1 MAFLFDIKRY
11 SINDGP
17 GVRVTV
23 FFKGCPLSC
32 RWCHNPESIA
42 FMTEKLYSRGKCIGC
57 GECVKACPEGAL
69 TLTKEAG
76 VVTDFTKCTQCGIC
90 ASVCPSK
97 AIEMSGRN
105 YPFEE
110 IMKTIIRETNIMD
123 SSGGGVTFSGG
134 EPLMNPAALKELL
147 IACGTEGIHRAVDTA
162 GYVKQSV
169 LEEIAPHTDLFLYDL
184 KHMNPFRHKEFT
196 GVSNDL
202 ILSNLQWIAS
212 NSKEYHVRIPLV
224 KGVNTDEINI
234 EATADFL
241 LSLERKPSVI
251 GLLPY
256 HCIAAAKYERMG
268 KRYDDTGMEEPSKE
282 EIYKI
287 ISIFVSKGLHVLV
300 GG

>member
-42 FMTEKLYSRGKCIGC
+42 FKTEKLYSRGKCIGC
-57 GECVKACPEGAL
+57 GACVTECPEGAL
-69 TLTKEAG
+69 TLTREEG
-76 VVTDFTKCTQCGIC
+76 VVTDFAKCTQCGIC
-90 ASVCPSK
+90 ATVCPTK

-110 IMKTIIRETNIMD
+110 VMRTIIRETNIMD

-134 EPLMNPAALKELL
+134 EPLMYPAALKELL
-147 IACGTEGIHRAVDTA
+147 AACRAEGIHSAVDTA

-169 LEEIAPHTDLFLYDL
+169 FEEIAPYTDLFLFDL
-184 KHMNPFRHKEFT
+184 KHMDPVRHKEFT
-196 GVSNDL
+196 GVSNEL
-202 ILSNLQWIAS
+202 ILSNIQWIAS
-212 NSKEYHVRIPLV
+212 NRKEYHIRIPLV
-224 KGVNTDEINI
+224 KGVNTDDINI
-234 EATADFL
+234 EATAKFI
-241 LSLERKPSVI
+241 LSLAKRPAVI

-256 HCIAAAKYERMG
+256 HNIAAAKYERMG
-268 KRYDDTGMEEPSKE
+268 KRYDDAGMAEPSKD
-282 EIYKI
+282 EIDHI
-287 ISIFVSKGLHVLV
+287 LSIFRSYDLPVLL

>member
-42 FMTEKLYSRGKCIGC
+42 FKTEKLYSRGKCIGC
-57 GECVKACPEGAL
+57 GECVAACPEGAL

-90 ASVCPSK
+90 ASVCPTK

-105 YPFEE
+105 YTFTE
-110 IMKTIIRETNIMD
+110 IMRTIIRETNIMD

-134 EPLMNPAALKELL
+134 EPLMYPAALKELL
-147 IACGTEGIHRAVDTA
+147 TACGAEGIHRAVDTA

-169 LEEIAPHTDLFLYDL
+169 FEEIAPQTDLFLYDL
-184 KHMNPFRHKEFT
+184 KHMDPEKHKEFT
-196 GVSNDL
+196 GVSNEL
-202 ILSNLQWIAS
+202 ILNNLRWISS
-212 NSKEYHVRIPLV
+212 NSREYHVRIPLI
-224 KGVNTDEINI
+224 KGVNTDDKNI

-241 LSLERKPSVI
+241 LSLERRPSVT

-256 HCIAAAKYERMG
+256 HNIAAAKYERMG
-268 KRYDDTGMEEPSKE
+268 RRYDDTGMSEPSKE
-282 EIYKI
+282 EIEKI
-287 ISIFVSKGLHVLV
+287 LSIFSSKELPVLI

>member
-42 FMTEKLYSRGKCIGC
+42 FKTEKLYSRGKCIGC
-57 GECVKACPEGAL
+57 GECIKACPEGAL

-134 EPLMNPAALKELL
+134 EPLMNPVALKELL

-202 ILSNLQWIAS
+202 ILSNLRWIAS

-241 LSLERKPSVI
+241 LSLDHKPSVI

-256 HCIAAAKYERMG
+256 HSIAAAKYERMG

-282 EIYKI
+282 EINMI
-287 ISIFVSKGLHVLV
+287 IALFGSRGLPVLI